1 MKGWCKHWFY
11 LRNDINTP
19 LPAFSGNIPTP
30 HHNWGYGVAKKDLCV
45 RSCLSLKW
53 FLLLPLHLA
62 SPPRPS
68 PVEPSVKSACDLI
81 DVAPGS
87 PPLTVVNLGAGLLGS
102 SQPNTTSAI
111 ELTMDDY
118 HEPTRDWSRSAPEE
132 LA

>member
-1 MKGWCKHWFY
+1 MTGVVPRVPRS
-11 LRNDINTP
+11 LR
-19 LPAFSGNIPTP
+19 
-30 HHNWGYGVAKKDLCV
+30 
-45 RSCLSLKW
+45 
-53 FLLLPLHLA
+53 LA

-118 HEPTRDWSRSAPEE
+118 HEPTGDWSRSAPEE